1 MQKFWGT
8 APPPRAREAKSI
20 FSTFY
25 SFLPL
30 SKTMQVG
37 RLGTL
42 GVNECVNLHST
53 FLKPKVTLQ
62 FWEKKHLEIVTKQTN
77 KQAEVFQVVLLW
89 SDFNLDNQS
98 RWYGPRSPQCDLD
111 LQILVY

>member
-1 MQKFWGT
+1 
-8 APPPRAREAKSI
+8 
-20 FSTFY
+20 
-25 SFLPL
+25 
-30 SKTMQVG
+30 MQVG

-77 KQAEVFQVVLLW
+77 KQAEVFQVVLL
-89 SDFNLDNQS
+89 
-98 RWYGPRSPQCDLD
+98 
-111 LQILVY
+111 